1 MAWSGSGSDGN
12 LRLAMAE
19 PVRVLMITSE
29 WPTPARPHDVPFIVR
44 QVNFLRKAGV
54 DLDLFP
60 FRGGKNP
67 LNYARA
73 WRQVRQV
80 IKANTYDLIHVQWGQ
95 SGLLALPKPNRLPL
109 VVTFRGDDLEG
120 IIGGSGRKNLPG
132 WILQVLSSQVV
143 ARAADQVILVSESLA
158 QKIPTRSYHIIPSG
172 LDLSLFKPVPQE
184 AARKKLALSLDCR
197 YILFAGSINNPRKR
211 YWLAQQA
218 VEILKDEMPVELISA
233 SGIPHEAVAEYINAA
248 DVLLLTSVH
257 EGSPN
262 VVKEALACNVPV
274 VSTDV
279 GDVRQRIN
287 GIPGS
292 VILPD
297 DSPQTI
303 ASALRNVLTRKER
316 ADSRSTILDLD
327 ERILT
332 HKVLNVYKEVLNR

>member
-1 MAWSGSGSDGN
+1 MV
-12 LRLAMAE
+12 E

-29 WPTPARPHDVPFIVR
+29 WPTTVRPHDVPFVVQ
-44 QVNFLRKAGV
+44 QVDYLRRAGV

-67 LNYARA
+67 RNYARS
-73 WRQVRQV
+73 WRQVRQL
-80 IKANTYDLIHVQWGQ
+80 IKANSYDLIHAQWGQ
-95 SGLLALPKPNRLPL
+95 SGLLALPKRLPL

-120 IIGGSGRKNLPG
+120 IIGDSGRKNTLG
-132 WILQVLSSQVV
+132 LILQVLSSQLV

-158 QKIPTRSYHIIPSG
+158 QKLPMRPYHVIPSG
-172 LDLSLFKPVPQE
+172 LDLSLFKPAQRD
-184 AARKKLALSLDCR
+184 AARKKLGLNPDCR

-211 YWLAQQA
+211 YWLAQQS
-218 VEILKDEMPVELISA
+218 VEILKDEMSVELISA
-233 SGIPHEAVAEYINAA
+233 NGISHEAVAKYMNAA
-248 DVLLLTSVH
+248 DVLLLTSLH

-262 VVKEALACNVPV
+262 VVKEALACNLPV

-287 GIPGS
+287 GIPGC
-292 VILPD
+292 VILHD

-303 ASALRNVLTRKER
+303 VSALRSVLTRRER

-327 ERILT
+327 EQILT
-332 HKVLNVYKEVLNR
+332 HKVLNVYQEVLNR